1 MSFVQ
6 DRIQDIPRQSSGL
19 PCSPEDYVRLLERVQ
34 QEARRQK
41 AHARA
46 WELARQQ
53 GVKPIRRI
61 EDLRGDFWPEEDSI
75 DEFLAWVSALRG
87 NDQPR
92 RIPE

>member
-6 DRIQDIPRQSSGL
+6 DRIRDAPSHPSGL
-19 PCSPEDYVRLLERVQ
+19 PRSPEDYVRLLERVQ

-53 GVKPIRRI
+53 GVEPIRSI
-61 EDLRGDFWPEEDSI
+61 EDLRGDFWPEEDSTE
-75 DEFLAWVSALRG
+75 EFLSWLRDLRQG
-87 NDQPR
+87 DKPR
-92 RIPE
+92 SVPE